1 MSPEFDGVEAAV
13 YLMLGVMVGAGV
25 FGLVAAVTG
34 LLNGKAEEQE
44 DEE

>member
-1 MSPEFDGVEAAV
+1 MSPEFDGVEAAA
-13 YLMLGVMVGAGV
+13 YMMLGIMAVTGLI
-25 FGLVAAVTG
+25 GLVAAVTG